1 MQDLIKVYIELCGL
15 SGYFSGE
22 IRISIRVSR
31 NLASA
36 VQEIRDLLQEKQIE
50 TPYIMYMNNSFV
62 RKIPLDEGRTVSKG
76 DVFKIMPIFSG
87 G

>member
-22 IRISIRVSR
+22 TRISIRVSR

-36 VQEIRDLLQEKQIE
+36 VQEIRDLLQEKQIK
-50 TPYIMYMNNSFV
+50 TPYIMYVNDIFV
-62 RKIPLDEGRTVSKG
+62 QKISLDEGCTVSKG
-76 DVFKIMPIFSG
+76 DVFKIMPVFSG